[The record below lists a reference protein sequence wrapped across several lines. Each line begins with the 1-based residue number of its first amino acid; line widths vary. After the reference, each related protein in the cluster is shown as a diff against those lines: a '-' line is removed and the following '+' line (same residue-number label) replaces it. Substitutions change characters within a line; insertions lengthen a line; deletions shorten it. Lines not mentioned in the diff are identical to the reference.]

1 MSTPAWMIAAQTYKG
16 VTEVRGHKH
25 NNKIIL
31 EYFDAVGHGYIKND
45 EVPWCAAFVGACL
58 EEANYKGTG
67 ALNAR
72 SYLKWGK
79 KVTKPRYGD
88 VVVFWRGKKNGW
100 QGHVAFFVKETKS
113 YVYVLGGNQNNEVN
127 ITRYAKSRLLG
138 YRRPSTMST
147 SRTVVGAAVGGVST
161 GAATV
166 ADTLQKTQETL
177 LGIPLDYVQYLAV
190 ALTIAGLG
198 LVLYAR
204 WDDLKNKGR

>member
-113 YVYVLGGNQNNEVN
+113 YVYVLGGN
-127 ITRYAKSRLLG
+127 
-138 YRRPSTMST
+138 
-147 SRTVVGAAVGGVST
+147 
-161 GAATV
+161 
-166 ADTLQKTQETL
+166 L